1 MTPFVSVI
9 IATYKREIELE
20 SALASLR
27 TQIFDNFEIVLV
39 DDNGN
44 AEWNE
49 KVKTIADGF
58 VENNPNIPFQ
68 YIVNSPNQGSA
79 KTRNIGIDA
88 ANGKYITFLD
98 DDDIYLPEKIKSQL
112 KFMQEGKFDYSITD
126 LELYNENGKLVD
138 RRTRNYIKGT
148 TPKTLLGYHLKF
160 HLTGTDS

>member
-1 MTPFVSVI
+1 MTPSVSVI

-27 TQIFDNFEIVLV
+27 TQTFDNFEIVLV

-49 KVKTIADGF
+49 KVKTIADRF

-68 YIVNSPNQGSA
+68 YIVNFPNQGSA
-79 KTRNIGIDA
+79 KTRNIGIDV

-98 DDDIYLPEKIKSQL
+98 DDDIYLPEKIKSQ
-112 KFMQEGKFDYSITD
+112 
-126 LELYNENGKLVD
+126 
-138 RRTRNYIKGT
+138 
-148 TPKTLLGYHLKF
+148 
-160 HLTGTDS
+160 

>member
-88 ANGKYITFLD
+88 AKGILPCILITSVVCLPILLWKIEASWMTLVIKAAIFCA
-98 DDDIYLPEKIKSQL
+98 IYAGLLYKFGLNQNEKS
-112 KFMQEGKFDYSITD
+112 MITSRIS
-126 LELYNENGKLVD
+126 KLSK
-138 RRTRNYIKGT
+138 R
-148 TPKTLLGYHLKF
+148 
-160 HLTGTDS
+160 